1 VKQVVTAVLAAL
13 AVFGAVQTAAAAF
26 GTEQTATAAPNEH
39 FPMYSEKS

>member
-13 AVFGAVQTAAAAF
+13 AVFSAVQTAAAAF